1 MRLSSMVMQ
10 LFHKYFAT
18 SFSSRPVNWALK
30 ARLLPYIAASV
41 TVALLLAGVAILNY
55 SEQQRWKQQHRA
67 NVLNKVS
74 AIRARLEQGLN
85 QRLFLERGL
94 VAYISALNSDIDPK
108 QFDNLARV
116 IVANQAGIRSIALY
130 KNTIVSHMYPLAGNE
145 AAIGFDPMTIPAERE
160 AILRAINTRSTVLA
174 GPLDL
179 FPQGLAFISR
189 TPIFLTPPGAE
200 PGSGSY
206 WGMVGIIIDRD
217 ILFTE
222 AGLFDA
228 DSRLKYAIR
237 GNDGLGAAGG
247 VFFGD
252 PQIFRQSPVLLSVI
266 LPNGSWQLA
275 AIPAEG
281 WPAIAPFS
289 RWLWAGGSVLA
300 LLAGGLVFILV
311 STPARL
317 QGAVNR
323 ATTALRNSEDA
334 LKQAN
339 LELKHLD
346 RLKDEFLANTS
357 HELRTPLNGII
368 GLAESLIDGAAGAV
382 TSLQQKNLGMIVYCG
397 YRLVHLVNDLLDFS
411 KLKHKTIELQLKPIG
426 MREIAEITLSICQP
440 LIGSKDLKLINE
452 IPAEIPLVLADENRV
467 QQILQNL
474 VANGI
479 KFTSIGVIEVSA
491 QLCKSVADT
500 PDHPDYLA
508 ITVSDTGIGIASDK
522 LERIFESFEQA
533 DGSTAREYGGTGLG
547 LSITKQLVELHG
559 GEITVKSTVG
569 VGSRFTFTLPIA
581 PVEVSNGERLTYP
594 SVTTQIIKEQRESVA
609 FDSSGKA
616 PISPEESVATLT
628 FLKAEENSEQFK
640 ILIVDD
646 EPINLQV
653 LVNHLSLQN
662 YAITQASNGME
673 ALDVIQR
680 GFKPDLILL
689 DVMMP
694 QMTGLEVCQKLRDV
708 FPATEVPILMLTA
721 KTQIDVLVEGFGSGA
736 NDYLTKPISKNE
748 LLARIKTH
756 LRLSHINLAYSR
768 FVPREF
774 LQMLNKESI
783 IDVKLSDSVNQSMSI
798 LFSDIR
804 DFTSLSERMTPEET
818 FKFINAYLSRMEPA
832 IAANKGFIDKYIGDA
847 IMALFNGEADDAVQ
861 AGIEMLRSLREYNR
875 DRLATGE
882 QPIKIGIGINTGDLM
897 LGTVGGKTRM
907 DGTAIGD
914 AVNLASRIEGLTK
927 QYEVSLLISDR
938 TFSQLKNPAQ
948 YGIRQIDT
956 VKVKGKSE
964 LVTVYE
970 VFDADPP
977 DLKVSKLE
985 TKQDFE
991 TALFYYNQNSPEEAQ
1006 ELFERCLCKNPE
1018 DKVAQIYRDRT
1029 QEKLS

>member
-1 MRLSSMVMQ
+1 MVMQ
-10 LFHKYFAT
+10 LFDKYFPNT
-18 SFSSRPVNWALK
+18 VLTRSVNWALK
-30 ARLLPYIAASV
+30 VRLLPYLAASI
-41 TVALLLAGVAILNY
+41 TVGLLLTGVGVLDY

-67 NVLNKVS
+67 NVLNEVS

-94 VAYISALNSDIDPK
+94 VAYISALNSNIDPE

-116 IVANQAGIRSIALY
+116 IVAKQKGIRSIALY
-130 KNTIVSHMYPLAGNE
+130 ENTIVSHMYPLAGNE
-145 AAIGFDPMTIPAERE
+145 AAIGFEPMSIPSERE
-160 AILRAINTRSTVLA
+160 AILRAIHTRSTVLA
-174 GPLDL
+174 GPVDL
-179 FPQGLAFISR
+179 VPEGLAFISR

-206 WGMVGIIIDRD
+206 WGMVGIIIDRN

-222 AGLFDA
+222 AGLLGR
-228 DSRLKYAIR
+228 DSELKYAIR
-237 GNDGLGAAGG
+237 GNDGLAAAGG

-252 PQIFRQSPVLLSVI
+252 PQIFKQNPVLLSVT

-275 AIPAEG
+275 AIPAQG
-281 WPAIAPFS
+281 WPLTAPFS
-289 RWLWAGGSVLA
+289 RWLWTGGSVLA

-311 STPARL
+311 SAPARL
-317 QGAVNR
+317 QDAVNR

-440 LIGSKDLKLINE
+440 LIGDKNLQFING
-452 IPAEIPLVLADENRV
+452 IPAEVPLVLADENRV

-474 VANGI
+474 IANGI

-491 QLCKSVADT
+491 QLRESVADT
-500 PDHPDYLA
+500 PDNSDYLA

-559 GEITVKSTVG
+559 GEITVESTVG
-569 VGSRFTFTLPIA
+569 EGSRFTFTLPIA
-581 PVEVSNGERLTYP
+581 PVEATPGEPWSYPGVSKP
-594 SVTTQIIKEQRESVA
+594 IIKEERQVVA
-609 FDSSGKA
+609 FETSGKA
-616 PISPEESVATLT
+616 PISPEESIATLT
-628 FLKAEENSEQFK
+628 LLNEDDNSEQFK

-646 EPINLQV
+646 EPVNLQV

-662 YAITQASNGME
+662 YAITQASNGMD
-673 ALDVIQR
+673 ALEVIER

-694 QMTGLEVCQKLRDV
+694 KMTGLEVCQKLRNV

-756 LRLSHINLAYSR
+756 LRLSHISLAYSR

-774 LQMLNKESI
+774 LQLLNKESI

-804 DFTSLSERMTPEET
+804 DFTSLSERLTPEAT
-818 FKFINAYLSRMEPA
+818 FKFINEYLSRMEPA
-832 IAANKGFIDKYIGDA
+832 IAANHGFIDKYIGDA

-861 AGIEMLRSLREYNR
+861 AGIAMIRSLGEYNR
-875 DRLATGE
+875 DRLARGE

-927 QYEVSLLISDR
+927 QYDVSLLISDR
-938 TFSQLKNPAQ
+938 TFSRLKNPSH
-948 YGIRQIDT
+948 YGIRKIET
-956 VKVKGKSE
+956 VKIKGKSE

-977 DLKVSKLE
+977 ELKVSKLE

-991 TALFYYNQNSPEEAQ
+991 TALYYYNQNSPEEAQ

>member
-1 MRLSSMVMQ
+1 M
-10 LFHKYFAT
+10 KG
-18 SFSSRPVNWALK
+18 
-30 ARLLPYIAASV
+30 RLLPYLAASV
-41 TVALLLAGVAILNY
+41 TVALLLAGVGVLNY

-67 NVLNKVS
+67 NVLNEVS

-94 VAYISALNSDIDPK
+94 VAYISALNSNIDPE

-116 IVANQAGIRSIALY
+116 IVAKQQGIRSIALY
-130 KNTIVSHMYPLAGNE
+130 ENTVVSHMYPLAGNE
-145 AAIGFDPMTIPAERE
+145 AAIGFDPMSIPSERE
-160 AILRAINTRSTVLA
+160 AILRAIHTRSTVLA
-174 GPLDL
+174 GPVDL
-179 FPQGLAFISR
+179 FPQGMAFISR

-222 AGLFDA
+222 AGLLGK
-228 DSRLKYAIR
+228 DSQLKYAIR

-252 PQIFRQSPVLLSVI
+252 PQIFKQSPVLLSVI

-281 WPAIAPFS
+281 WPLTAPFS
-289 RWLWAGGSVLA
+289 RWLWFGGSILA

-311 STPARL
+311 SAPARL
-317 QGAVNR
+317 QDAVNR

-339 LELKHLD
+339 LDLKHLD

-426 MREIAEITLSICQP
+426 MREIAEVTLSICQP
-440 LIGSKDLKLINE
+440 LIGAKNLQLINR
-452 IPAEIPLVLADENRV
+452 IPAEVPLVLADENRV

-474 VANGI
+474 IANGI
-479 KFTSIGVIEVSA
+479 KFTSEGVIEVSA
-491 QLCKSVADT
+491 QLRESVADT
-500 PDHPDYLA
+500 PDNSNYLA
-508 ITVSDTGIGIASDK
+508 ITVLDTGIGIAEDK
-522 LERIFESFEQA
+522 VERIFESFEQA

-559 GEITVKSTVG
+559 GEITVESTVG

-581 PVEVSNGERLTYP
+581 SVEETDGEPLRSP
-594 SVTTQIIKEQRESVA
+594 GITTQIIKEEFTPS

-616 PISPEESVATLT
+616 PISPEESIGTLT
-628 FLKAEENSEQFK
+628 LLNEDENSEQFK

-646 EPINLQV
+646 EPVNLQV
-653 LVNHLSLQN
+653 LVNHLSVQN
-662 YAITQASNGME
+662 YAITQASNGMD
-673 ALDVIQR
+673 ALEVIER

-694 QMTGLEVCQKLRDV
+694 KMTGLEVCQKLRDV

-774 LQMLNKESI
+774 LYLLNKESI

-804 DFTSLSERMTPEET
+804 DFTTLSERLTPEET
-818 FKFINAYLSRMEPA
+818 FKFINEYLSRMEPA
-832 IAANKGFIDKYIGDA
+832 IAANHGFIDKYIGDA

-861 AGIEMLRSLREYNR
+861 AGIAMIRSLGEYNR
-875 DRLATGE
+875 DRLALGE
-882 QPIKIGIGINTGDLM
+882 LPIKIGIGINTGDLM

-927 QYEVSLLISDR
+927 QYDVSLLISEG
-938 TFSQLKNPAQ
+938 TFSRLKNPAQ
-948 YGIRQIDT
+948 YGIRKIET

-1018 DKVAQIYRDRT
+1018 DKVAQVYRDRT
-1029 QEKLS
+1029 QEQLS

>member
-1 MRLSSMVMQ
+1 MFMQ
-10 LFHKYFAT
+10 SFHKYFAHP
-18 SFSSRPVNWALK
+18 FSSRLVNLAVK
-30 ARLLPYIAASV
+30 TRLFPYLAASV
-41 TVALLLAGVAILNY
+41 TVGLLLTGVGILDY

-67 NVLNKVS
+67 NVLNEVS

-94 VAYISALNSDIDPK
+94 VAYISALNSNIDPE

-116 IVANQAGIRSIALY
+116 IVAKQQGIRSIALY
-130 KNTIVSHMYPLAGNE
+130 ENTIVSHMYPFAGNE
-145 AAIGFDPMTIPAERE
+145 AAIGFEPMSIPSERE
-160 AILRAINTRSTVLA
+160 AILRAIHTRSTVLA
-174 GPLDL
+174 GPVDL
-179 FPQGLAFISR
+179 VPEGVAFISR

-222 AGLFDA
+222 AGLLGK
-228 DSRLKYAIR
+228 DSQLKYAIR

-252 PQIFRQSPVLLSVI
+252 PQIFKQSPVLLSVI

-281 WPAIAPFS
+281 WPLTAPFS
-289 RWLWAGGSVLA
+289 RWLWFGGSILA

-311 STPARL
+311 SAPARL
-317 QGAVNR
+317 QDAVNR
-323 ATTALRNSEDA
+323 ATAALRNSEEA

-339 LELKHLD
+339 LDLKHLD

-440 LIGSKDLKLINE
+440 LIGDKNLQLING
-452 IPAEIPLVLADENRV
+452 IPAEVPLVLADENRV

-474 VANGI
+474 IANGI

-491 QLCKSVADT
+491 QLRESVADT
-500 PDHPDYLA
+500 TDNSGYLA
-508 ITVSDTGIGIASDK
+508 ITVSDTGIGISEDK

-559 GEITVKSTVG
+559 GEITVESTVG
-569 VGSRFTFTLPIA
+569 VGSRFIFTLPIA
-581 PVEVSNGERLTYP
+581 SVEITNGELNRSP
-594 SVTTQIIKEQRESVA
+594 SVTTQIIKEERQAVA
-609 FDSSGKA
+609 FDASGKA
-616 PISPEESVATLT
+616 PISPEESIGTLT
-628 FLKAEENSEQFK
+628 LLNDENSEQFK

-673 ALDVIQR
+673 ALEVIER

-694 QMTGLEVCQKLRDV
+694 KMTGLEVCQKLRDV

-721 KTQIDVLVEGFGSGA
+721 KTQIDVLVQGFGSGA

-756 LRLSHINLAYSR
+756 LRLSHISLAYSR

-774 LQMLNKESI
+774 LQLLNKESI
-783 IDVKLSDSVNQSMSI
+783 IDVKLSDSVHQSMSI

-804 DFTSLSERMTPEET
+804 DFTSLSERLTPEET
-818 FKFINAYLSRMEPA
+818 FKFINEYLSRMEPA
-832 IAANKGFIDKYIGDA
+832 IAANHGFIDKYIGDA

-861 AGIEMLRSLREYNR
+861 AGIEMLRSLGEYNR
-875 DRLATGE
+875 DRLARGE

-927 QYEVSLLISDR
+927 KYDVSLLISEG
-938 TFSQLKNPAQ
+938 TFSRLKNPAQ
-948 YGIRQIDT
+948 YGIRKIET

-977 DLKVSKLE
+977 DLKLSKLE

-1018 DKVAQIYRDRT
+1018 DKVAQVYRDRT
-1029 QEKLS
+1029 QEQLS

>member
-1 MRLSSMVMQ
+1 MVMQ
-10 LFHKYFAT
+10 LFDKYFPNT
-18 SFSSRPVNWALK
+18 VLTRSVNWIRK
-30 ARLLPYIAASV
+30 GRLLPYLAASV
-41 TVALLLAGVAILNY
+41 TVGLLLTGVGILDY

-67 NVLNKVS
+67 NVLNEVS

-94 VAYISALNSDIDPK
+94 VAYISALNSNIDPE

-116 IVANQAGIRSIALY
+116 IVAKQQGIRSIALY
-130 KNTIVSHMYPLAGNE
+130 ENTIVSHMYPLAGNE
-145 AAIGFDPMTIPAERE
+145 GAIGFEPMSIPEERE
-160 AILRAINTRSTVLA
+160 AILRAIHTRSTVLA
-174 GPLDL
+174 GPVDL
-179 FPQGLAFISR
+179 VPEGVAFISR

-222 AGLFDA
+222 VGLLGKK
-228 DSRLKYAIR
+228 DSQLKYAIR

-252 PQIFRQSPVLLSVI
+252 PQIFKQSPVLLSVI

-281 WPAIAPFS
+281 WPLTAPFS
-289 RWLWAGGSVLA
+289 RWLWFGGSVLA
-300 LLAGGLVFILV
+300 LLAWGLVFILV
-311 STPARL
+311 SAPARL
-317 QGAVNR
+317 HDAVNR
-323 ATTALRNSEDA
+323 ATAALRNSEEA

-339 LELKHLD
+339 LDLKHLD

-382 TSLQQKNLGMIVYCG
+382 TVLQQKNLGMIVYCG

-440 LIGSKDLKLINE
+440 LIETKNLQLING
-452 IPAEIPLVLADENRV
+452 IPGDVPLVLADENRV

-474 VANGI
+474 IANGI
-479 KFTSIGVIEVSA
+479 KFTSEGVIEVSA
-491 QLCKSVADT
+491 QLCESVGNT
-500 PDHPDYLA
+500 PDNLDYLA

-559 GEITVKSTVG
+559 GEITVESTVG

-581 PVEVSNGERLTYP
+581 SVEATNGEPLSYP
-594 SVTTQIIKEQRESVA
+594 GVSKPIIKEERQAVA
-609 FDSSGKA
+609 FDASGKA
-616 PISPEESVATLT
+616 PISPEESIGTLT
-628 FLKAEENSEQFK
+628 LLNEDENSQQFK

-653 LVNHLSLQN
+653 LVNHLSLHN
-662 YAITQASNGME
+662 YAITQASNGMD
-673 ALDVIQR
+673 ALDVIER

-694 QMTGLEVCQKLRDV
+694 KMTGLEVCQKLRDV

-721 KTQIDVLVEGFGSGA
+721 KTQIEVLVEGFGSGA

-756 LRLSHINLAYSR
+756 LRLSHISLAYSR

-774 LQMLNKESI
+774 LHLLNKESI
-783 IDVKLSDSVNQSMSI
+783 IDVKLSDSVHQSMSI

-804 DFTSLSERMTPEET
+804 DFTSLSERLTPEAT
-818 FKFINAYLSRMEPA
+818 FKFINEYLSRMEPA
-832 IAANKGFIDKYIGDA
+832 IAANHGFIDKYIGDA

-861 AGIEMLRSLREYNR
+861 AGIAMIRSLGEYNR
-875 DRLATGE
+875 DRLSRGE

-927 QYEVSLLISDR
+927 KYDVSLLISEG
-938 TFSQLKNPAQ
+938 TFSRLKNPAQ
-948 YGIRQIDT
+948 YGIRKIET

-985 TKQDFE
+985 TKHDFE

-1006 ELFERCLCKNPE
+1006 ELFERCLGKNPE

>member
-1 MRLSSMVMQ
+1 MQ
-10 LFHKYFAT
+10 SFHKYFANPLN
-18 SFSSRPVNWALK
+18 S
-30 ARLLPYIAASV
+30 RLLNLAGKTRLFPYLAASL
-41 TVALLLAGVAILNY
+41 TVALLLAGVGVLNY

-67 NVLNKVS
+67 NVLNEVS

-94 VAYISALNSDIDPK
+94 VAYISALNSNIDPE

-116 IVANQAGIRSIALY
+116 IVAKQQGIRSIALY
-130 KNTIVSHMYPLAGNE
+130 ENTIVSHMYPLAGNE
-145 AAIGFDPMTIPAERE
+145 AAIGFAPMSIPSERE
-160 AILRAINTRSTVLA
+160 AILRAIHTRSTVLA
-174 GPLDL
+174 GPVDL
-179 FPQGLAFISR
+179 VPEGVAFISR

-222 AGLFDA
+222 AGLFDTE
-228 DSRLKYAIR
+228 SQLEYAIR

-252 PQIFRQSPVLLSVI
+252 PQIFKQSPVLLSVI

-289 RWLWAGGSVLA
+289 RWLWFGGSILA

-311 STPARL
+311 SAPARL
-317 QGAVNR
+317 QDAVNR
-323 ATTALRNSEDA
+323 ATAALRNSEDA

-339 LELKHLD
+339 LDLKHLD

-440 LIGSKDLKLINE
+440 LIETKNLKLING

-474 VANGI
+474 IANGI
-479 KFTSIGVIEVSA
+479 KFTSDGVIEVSA
-491 QLCKSVADT
+491 QLRESVPNT
-500 PDHPDYLA
+500 LDHLGYLA

-559 GEITVKSTVG
+559 GEITVESTVG

-581 PVEVSNGERLTYP
+581 PVEATPGTLLNYPGVSR
-594 SVTTQIIKEQRESVA
+594 QIIKEESNPS
-609 FDSSGKA
+609 FNSSGKA
-616 PISPEESVATLT
+616 PISPEESIGTLNLLNRDET
-628 FLKAEENSEQFK
+628 SEQFK

-646 EPINLQV
+646 EPVNLQV

-662 YAITQASNGME
+662 YAITQASNGLE
-673 ALDVIQR
+673 ALEVIEN

-694 QMTGLEVCQKLRDV
+694 KMTGLEVCQKLRYV

-748 LLARIKTH
+748 LLARIRTH
-756 LRLSHINLAYSR
+756 LRLSHISLAYSR

-774 LQMLNKESI
+774 LHLLNKESI
-783 IDVKLSDSVNQSMSI
+783 IDVQLSDSVNQSMSI

-804 DFTSLSERMTPEET
+804 DFTSLSERLTPEDT
-818 FKFINAYLSRMEPA
+818 FKFINGYLSRMEPA
-832 IAANKGFIDKYIGDA
+832 IAANNGFIDKYIGDA

-861 AGIEMLRSLREYNR
+861 AGIAMIRSLGEYNR
-875 DRLATGE
+875 DRLALGE
-882 QPIKIGIGINTGDLM
+882 TPIKIGIGINTGDLM

-927 QYEVSLLISDR
+927 QYDVSLLISDR
-938 TFSQLKNPAQ
+938 TFSQLKNPNQ
-948 YGIRQIDT
+948 YGIRRIDT

-977 DLKVSKLE
+977 ELKVSKLE

-1006 ELFERCLCKNPE
+1006 ELFERCLCSNPE

>member
-1 MRLSSMVMQ
+1 MFLQSLPKQFANRFSRLYVHPSV
-10 LFHKYFAT
+10 KT
-18 SFSSRPVNWALK
+18 RVV
-30 ARLLPYIAASV
+30 PYLAASA
-41 TVALLLAGVAILNY
+41 TVALLLAGVGVLDR
-55 SEQQRWKQQHRA
+55 SEQQRWKEQHHA
-67 NVLNKVS
+67 NVLNQVS

-94 VAYISALNSDIDPK
+94 VAYISALNSNINRE
-108 QFDNLARV
+108 QFDDLARV
-116 IVANQAGIRSIALY
+116 IVAEQAGIRSIALY

-145 AAIGFDPMTIPAERE
+145 SAIGFEPMNIPSERE

-174 GPLDL
+174 GPVDL
-179 FPQGLAFISR
+179 FPEGMAFISR
-189 TPIFLTPPGAE
+189 TPVFLTPPGA
-200 PGSGSY
+200 PAGSGSY

-228 DSRLKYAIR
+228 DSRLQYAIR

-252 PQIFRQSPVLLSVI
+252 AEIFKQNPVLLSVI
-266 LPNGSWQLA
+266 LPNGSWQLG
-275 AIPAEG
+275 AIPAQG
-281 WPAIAPFS
+281 WPLMAPFS
-289 RWLWAGGSVLA
+289 PWLRIGGSLLA
-300 LLAGGLVFILV
+300 VLAGGLVFILV
-311 STPARL
+311 SAPARL
-317 QGAVNR
+317 QDAVNR
-323 ATTALRNSEDA
+323 ATTALRDSEDA

-339 LELKHLD
+339 LDLKHLD

-368 GLAESLIDGAAGAV
+368 GLAESLVDGAAGPV
-382 TSLQQKNLGMIVYCG
+382 TLLQQKNLGMIVHCG

-426 MREIAEITLSICQP
+426 MREVAEITLSICHP
-440 LIGSKDLKLINE
+440 LIGAKNLKLINR
-452 IPAEIPLVLADENRV
+452 IPGEVQLVLADENRV
-467 QQILQNL
+467 LQILQNL
-474 VANGI
+474 MANAI
-479 KFTSIGVIEVSA
+479 KFTAAGVIEVSA
-491 QLCKSVADT
+491 QVRESLAHT
-500 PDHPDYLA
+500 PEYPDYLA
-508 ITVSDTGIGIASDK
+508 ITVSDTGIGIPEDK
-522 LERIFESFEQA
+522 LEQIFESFEQA

-559 GEITVKSTVG
+559 GEITVESTVE
-569 VGSRFTFTLPIA
+569 VGSRFTFTLPITSG
-581 PVEVSNGERLTYP
+581 EVTDGERLSDPVVSTP
-594 SVTTQIIKEQRESVA
+594 IIKKDRPVLI
-609 FDSSGKA
+609 FDGSGKA
-616 PISPEESVATLT
+616 PISPEEAIATLA
-628 FLKAEENSEQFK
+628 FLTEDENAEQFK

-646 EPINLQV
+646 EPVNLQV

-662 YAITQASNGME
+662 YAITQATNGME
-673 ALDVIQR
+673 ALEVIEQ

-694 QMTGLEVCQKLRDV
+694 KMTGLEVCQKLREV

-721 KTQIDVLVEGFGSGA
+721 KAQIDVLVEGFSSGA

-783 IDVKLSDSVNQSMSI
+783 IDVKLSDSVNRSMSI

-804 DFTSLSERMTPEET
+804 DFTAASERMSPEDT
-818 FKFINAYLSRMEPA
+818 FQFINAYLSRMEPA
-832 IAANKGFIDKYIGDA
+832 IAANHGFIDKYIGDA

-861 AGIEMLRSLREYNR
+861 AGIAMLRSLGEYNY
-875 DRLATGE
+875 DRLGQGE
-882 QPIKIGIGINTGDLM
+882 LPIKIGIGINTGDLM

-927 QYEVSLLISDR
+927 KYGVSLLISDR
-938 TFSQLKNPAQ
+938 TFSRLKNPER

-956 VKVKGKSE
+956 VQVKGKSE

-977 DLKVSKLE
+977 ELQAGKLE

-1006 ELFERCLCKNPE
+1006 ELFERCLCKNPQ
-1018 DKVAQIYRDRT
+1018 DRVAQIYRDRT
-1029 QEKLS
+1029 EEKRS

>member
-1 MRLSSMVMQ
+1 MQ
-10 LFHKYFAT
+10 SFHKYFAHP
-18 SFSSRPVNWALK
+18 FSSRLVNLAVK
-30 ARLLPYIAASV
+30 TRLFPYLAASV
-41 TVALLLAGVAILNY
+41 TVALLLAGVGVLNY

-67 NVLNKVS
+67 NVLNEVS

-94 VAYISALNSDIDPK
+94 VAYISALNSNIDPE

-116 IVANQAGIRSIALY
+116 IVAKQEGIRSIALY
-130 KNTIVSHMYPLAGNE
+130 ENTIVSHMYPFAGNE
-145 AAIGFDPMTIPAERE
+145 AAIGFDPMSIPSERE
-160 AILRAINTRSTVLA
+160 AILRAIHTRSTVLA
-174 GPLDL
+174 GPVDL
-179 FPQGLAFISR
+179 VPEGVAFISR

-222 AGLFDA
+222 AGLLGA
-228 DSRLKYAIR
+228 DSQLKYAIR

-252 PQIFRQSPVLLSVI
+252 PQIFKQSPVLLSVI

-289 RWLWAGGSVLA
+289 RWLWTGGSILA
-300 LLAGGLVFILV
+300 VLAGGLVFILV
-311 STPARL
+311 SAPARL
-317 QGAVNR
+317 QDAVNR
-323 ATTALRNSEDA
+323 ATAALRNSEEA

-339 LELKHLD
+339 LDLKHLD

-426 MREIAEITLSICQP
+426 MREIAEVTLSICQP
-440 LIGSKDLKLINE
+440 LIGTKSLKLING
-452 IPAEIPLVLADENRV
+452 IPAEVPLVLADENRV

-474 VANGI
+474 IANGI
-479 KFTSIGVIEVSA
+479 KFTSEGVIEVSA
-491 QLCKSVADT
+491 QLRESVADT
-500 PDHPDYLA
+500 PDSSDYLA
-508 ITVSDTGIGIASDK
+508 ITVSDTGIGIAEDK

-559 GEITVKSTVG
+559 GEITVESTVG

-581 PVEVSNGERLTYP
+581 SVEVIPGEPLSSS
-594 SVTTQIIKEQRESVA
+594 SVSRRIIKEESTPS
-609 FDSSGKA
+609 FDSFGKA
-616 PISPEESVATLT
+616 PISPEESIGTLT
-628 FLKAEENSEQFK
+628 LLNDDENSEQFK

-653 LVNHLSLQN
+653 LVNHLSLHN
-662 YAITQASNGME
+662 YAITQASNGIE
-673 ALDVIQR
+673 ALEVIER

-694 QMTGLEVCQKLRDV
+694 KMTGLEVCQKLRDV

-721 KTQIDVLVEGFGSGA
+721 KTQIDVLVQGFGSGA

-774 LQMLNKESI
+774 LQLLNKESI

-804 DFTSLSERMTPEET
+804 DFTPLSERMTPEET

-832 IAANKGFIDKYIGDA
+832 IAANNGFIDKYIGDA

-861 AGIEMLRSLREYNR
+861 AGIAMIRSLGEYNR
-875 DRLATGE
+875 DRLALGE

-927 QYEVSLLISDR
+927 QYDVSLLISDR
-938 TFSQLKNPAQ
+938 TFSRLKNPSH
-948 YGIRQIDT
+948 YGIRKIDT
-956 VKVKGKSE
+956 VKVKGKLE

-991 TALFYYNQNSPEEAQ
+991 TALYYYNQNSPEEAQ
-1006 ELFERCLCKNPE
+1006 ELFERCLCQNPE